1 MRPSGVE
8 GNSILRARI
17 PTQWPFRRL
26 YYGWAIVLASFTATF
41 GEVPV
46 NGPVIGVFIK
56 PIQNELGWSTGTIAL
71 GFTIGSIAGALSS
84 AIVGRLVDRYGARL
98 IVAISGAL
106 IAVALFGLSTIQEP
120 WHFWILFGLGRGAA
134 LSGVGIG
141 TSVAVGKW
149 FYRRRA
155 SMLAIKGVGHRVG
168 QVVFPLIIVSVM
180 AVSDWRLAFV
190 VSAVIA
196 AVLVIVPT
204 LLYMRKDPEEIGLTS
219 DNASGNQEL
228 TDLKDEISWTLS
240 EARRTRAFWMIV
252 LFTVGT
258 PFVLGATNLH
268 LVANFQDRG
277 FSDTLAVS
285 ILSIFATVSAVSMV
299 PAGLLLE
306 RIHVRYGGMLMTAL
320 LVASMLLV
328 AVADTYTE
336 AIIFAVLF
344 GLATGMRGIIE
355 TLLVANYFGRASLG
369 SIRGFARTWTV
380 FSTIGPVFG
389 GFTRDITGTY
399 TLTFLVFAVASGL
412 MFLTMLF
419 ATPPVKP
426 NQTVTSKVG
435 EKPEVI

>member
-1 MRPSGVE
+1 MRPSCVE
-8 GNSILRARI
+8 SDSSPNPRI
-17 PTQWPFRRL
+17 PSQWPFKRL

-56 PIQNELGWSTGTIAL
+56 PIQNELGWSTGTISL
-71 GFTIGSIAGALSS
+71 GFTIGSIIGALSS
-84 AIVGRLVDRYGARL
+84 VIVGRLVDRYGARL

-106 IAVALFGLSTIQEP
+106 IAMALLGLATIQEP
-120 WHFWILFGLGRGAA
+120 WQFWIFFGLGRGAA

-155 SMLAIKGVGHRVG
+155 RMLAIKGIGHRVG
-168 QVVFPLIIVSVM
+168 QVVFPLIIVTVI
-180 AVSDWRLAFV
+180 AVADWRLAFV

-204 LLYMRKDPEEIGLTS
+204 LLYMRKDPEDVGITPDGDLS
-219 DNASGNQEL
+219 NQEL

-240 EARRTRAFWMIV
+240 EARCTRAFWMIV

-285 ILSIFATVSAVSMV
+285 ILSVFAIVSALSML

-306 RIHVRYGGMLMTAL
+306 RIHVRHGGMLMTAL
-320 LVASMLLV
+320 LVVSMLLV

-336 AIIFAVLF
+336 AIVFAVLF

-355 TLLVANYFGRASLG
+355 TLLVVNYFGRGSLG
-369 SIRGFARTWTV
+369 TIRGFTRMWTV
-380 FSTIGPVFG
+380 ISTIGPVFG
-389 GFTRDITGTY
+389 GFTRDFTGTY
-399 TLTFLVFAVASGL
+399 TLTFLVFAIASGL

-419 ATPPVKP
+419 ATPPMKP
-426 NQTVTSKVG
+426 NQTTTNG
-435 EKPEVI
+435 GAQKP